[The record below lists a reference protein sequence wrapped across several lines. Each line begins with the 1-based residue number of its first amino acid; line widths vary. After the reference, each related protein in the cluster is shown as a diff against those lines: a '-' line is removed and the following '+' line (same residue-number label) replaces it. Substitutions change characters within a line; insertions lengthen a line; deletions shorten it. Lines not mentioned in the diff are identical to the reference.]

1 MYKTGDFVLLSD
13 WGISKIKEVS
23 NTDVLIGEEIYSYA
37 AVEPIPIENVAVDF
51 LRRKLVLINSIP
63 MASLID
69 NGIERI
75 AAPEIK
81 INLDFLSEAEIYG
94 KESWQCLYHSGR
106 YWLLT
111 DISKSFLEE
120 KRIEYVHELQH
131 YLSDTKSYL
140 HVGLE

>member
-1 MYKTGDFVLLSD
+1 MCF
-13 WGISKIKEVS
+13 
-23 NTDVLIGEEIYSYA
+23 
-37 AVEPIPIENVAVDF
+37 AVDF
-51 LRRKLVLINSIP
+51 LGKKLVLINSIP

-69 NGIERI
+69 NGIERV

-81 INLDFLSEAEIYG
+81 INLDFLSEADIYG
-94 KESWQCLYHSGR
+94 KESWKFLHYPGR

-111 DISKSFLEE
+111 AISKSFLEE

-131 YLSDTKSYL
+131 YLSDTKSHL